1 MFSKNYY
8 GELSV
13 SYARW
18 PSLDF
23 LRFNRGVRWCNTGRQ
38 YQVGSSGIVTDDYEG
53 LHAITD
59 EAGRVI
65 FRSGTEFPM
74 VSYRGQ
80 LRDYSSCLPTLAR
93 LKHPEEQLLAL
104 TRCIAF
110 EDAIGDHPYVRICDT
125 ASFLN
130 APFFVDRE
138 GLAQHYGLSTNLL
151 DVTNSFEVASFFA
164 SCAWQDGRG
173 FQPVQSA
180 EFMGVIY
187 QVQPYL
193 LMLTDEM
200 VEYCDVGWQPLH
212 RPEQQRAAAFRLMKG
227 VAFEALPTVKK
238 HYFVHSARA
247 SKKIWKMFDGGKVL
261 FPDDAPAE
269 LANRA
274 MKLMTF
280 TRDQINRAWERY
292 DGWHSAVS
300 SSDMRIKI
308 ESAAEIVEGEPEL
321 SWDEL
326 NLERDETRLR
336 EGLIEVM
343 SRVQYRL
350 AADHRQE

>member
-1 MFSKNYY
+1 M
-8 GELSV
+8 
-13 SYARW
+13 
-18 PSLDF
+18 
-23 LRFNRGVRWCNTGRQ
+23 GVRGLNTGSK
-38 YQVGSSGIVTDDYEG
+38 YLVGPSGIVTDDLEG

-104 TRCIAF
+104 SRCVAF
-110 EDAIGDHPYVRICDT
+110 EDAIGEHPYVRICDT

-151 DVTNSFEVASFFA
+151 DVTNSFDVASFFA
-164 SCAWQDGRG
+164 SCAWEDGRG
-173 FQPVQSA
+173 FLPVQSA
-180 EFMGVIY
+180 KFMGVIY

-193 LMLTDEM
+193 LMHADEKL
-200 VEYCDVGWQPLH
+200 EYRDVGWQPLH

-227 VAFEALPTVKK
+227 VDFEALPTVKK

-247 SKKIWKMFDGGKVL
+247 SKKIWKMFDGGKAL

-280 TRDQINRAWERY
+280 TRDQIDRAWERY

-300 SSDMRIKI
+300 SSDMRTKI
-308 ESAAEIVEGEPEL
+308 EFAAEIVEGASEL

-336 EGLIEVM
+336 EDLIEVM
-343 SRVQYRL
+343 SRVRYRL
-350 AADHRQE
+350 VADHRQE